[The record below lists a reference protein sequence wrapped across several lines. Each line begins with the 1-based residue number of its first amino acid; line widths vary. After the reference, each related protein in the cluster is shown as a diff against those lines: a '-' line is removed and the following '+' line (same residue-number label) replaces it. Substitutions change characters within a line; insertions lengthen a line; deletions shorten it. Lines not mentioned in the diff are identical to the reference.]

1 MLEDKIKESLDQL
14 INRTIISLHTIM
26 FPLRIGKAHFQIK
39 NESDYALGLAHGMI
53 IAGFVSDFNAYNNR
67 EPNEEEMV
75 EMSTVIFKRTDE
87 IREAISKG
95 G

>member
-1 MLEDKIKESLDQL
+1 MLDDKIKESLDQL

-26 FPLRIGKAHFQIK
+26 FPLRIGKANFHIQ

-53 IAGFVSDFNAYNNR
+53 MAGFVSDFNAYNK

-75 EMSTVIFKRTDE
+75 EMSTVIFKRTEE
-87 IREAISKG
+87 IREAIFKG
-95 G
+95 E